1 LLCLFFLSFFP
12 FSVASSYRSLTELF
26 LRTFF
31 VPFTMLLL
39 ALGLSA
45 VISVLAQNA
54 GTFQTAGDTGV
65 SAMMVRL
72 GNSPFLCS
80 LFIPNI
86 PDVYRQQKECL
97 RRRQSRR

>member
-1 LLCLFFLSFFP
+1 
-12 FSVASSYRSLTELF
+12 
-26 LRTFF
+26 
-31 VPFTMLLL
+31 MLLL

-45 VISVLAQNA
+45 VIPVLAQNA

-80 LFIPNI
+80 LFISNSL
-86 PDVYRQQKECL
+86 DVYRQQKECL
-97 RRRQSRR
+97 RR